1 MVACTISFMNHSRKS
16 TLPVVIFAGGLGTRL
31 GDTSLS
37 TPKPLVKVGP
47 FPILMHIISMYI
59 KNGHSNFI
67 VCAGYKAVEI
77 KRYFQTFDLT
87 HCDPTFRFLDNR
99 MSTELGKA
107 SLEQLGIQGMDFS
120 VTVIDTGELTLT
132 GGRLAQVKHLI
143 NQDRFLCAYGDGVTS
158 QNINEVI
165 MFHEKQKVL
174 GTLTAFHPPSRFG
187 EVEVDKN
194 GRAISFKEK
203 PLGSSFVNGGF
214 FVFERGIFDL
224 LDSSMSLEEGLL
236 AKLAL
241 DNQLA
246 AFESDS
252 FWQMMDTPREV
263 QILNELYS
271 SGAAPW
277 IVN

>member
-1 MVACTISFMNHSRKS
+1 MRIE
-16 TLPVVIFAGGLGTRL
+16 L
-31 GDTSLS
+31 GD
-37 TPKPLVKVGP
+37 
-47 FPILMHIISMYI
+47 
-59 KNGHSNFI
+59 
-67 VCAGYKAVEI
+67 
-77 KRYFQTFDLT
+77 
-87 HCDPTFRFLDNR
+87 
-99 MSTELGKA
+99 A
-107 SLEQLGIQGMDFS
+107 SLEQIGIQGMDFT
-120 VTVIDTGELTLT
+120 VTVIDTGERTLT

-143 NQDRFLCAYGDGVTS
+143 NHDRFLCAYGDGVTS

-165 MFHEKQKVL
+165 MFHEQQKVL

-214 FVFERGIFDL
+214 FVFERGVFEL
-224 LDSSMSLEEGLL
+224 LDSDVSLEDGLL
-236 AKLAL
+236 SKLAR

-246 AFESDS
+246 AFQSNS

-277 IVN
+277 IVH

>member
-1 MVACTISFMNHSRKS
+1 M
-16 TLPVVIFAGGLGTRL
+16 

-59 KNGHSNFI
+59 KNGHSSFI
-67 VCAGYKAVEI
+67 ICAGYKADEI
-77 KRYFQTFDLT
+77 KKYFQSFDLT
-87 HCDPTFRFLDNR
+87 HCDPTFRFLDNK
-99 MSTELGKA
+99 MKTELGDP
-107 SLEQLGIQGMDFS
+107 SLEQLGIQGMNFT
-120 VTVIDTGELTLT
+120 VTVIDTGERTLT

-143 NQDRFLCAYGDGVTS
+143 DHDRFLCAYGDGVTS

-165 MFHEKQKVL
+165 MFHEQQRVL

-187 EVEVDKN
+187 EVEVDKS

-224 LDSSMSLEEGLL
+224 LDSDMSLEDGLL
-236 AKLAL
+236 SKLAL

-246 AFESDS
+246 AFQSDS

-277 IVN
+277 IIH